1 MFQRVK
7 YYEIKQTLTLTSRR
21 EIIVKTSKKSKLQQY
36 QDKVQASINLTN
48 ITIEDL
54 GNHTKKLYESL
65 TKIQNSFDNIRN
77 VPSDEKLKYKNL
89 KKEKSEWKKQ
99 VENIEKEYNKT
110 LVKNTGAG
118 AAGAGLGL
126 AVLTLGPTAAMGVA
140 TTFGLASTGTAISA
154 LSGAAATNAA
164 LAWLGGGA
172 LVAGGGGMAAGNAF
186 LTMAGPAGLAIAA
199 ISLAAS
205 SLLYWKNSIDKKHL
219 ENLFEAISHR
229 DIKSYELAIVEILE
243 RIKRIDDESE
253 KLDEAIKNI
262 QTFGLDYDLM
272 TEKQQY
278 ALGSYINLMHS
289 STQLLINPIKVLE
302 TKFSIED
309 FDSFMDMKSKNTHI
323 CIYEDSKDLIILLA
337 NMLYKIDIDEETKI
351 SLWKSLRKNKE
362 LLKSKGTSKKEFDI
376 DTMDI
381 VFEALEFKYKN

>member
-1 MFQRVK
+1 M
-7 YYEIKQTLTLTSRR
+7 
-21 EIIVKTSKKSKLQQY
+21 KTSKKSKLQQY

-309 FDSFMDMKSKNTHI
+309 FDSFMHMKSKNTNI
-323 CIYEDSKDLIILLA
+323 CIYEDSKDLIIFLV
-337 NMLYKIDIDEETKI
+337 NMLYKIDVDEETKI
-351 SLWKSLRKNKE
+351 SLWKSLRKNKDM
-362 LLKSKGTSKKEFDI
+362 LKSKGISKKEFDI

>member
-1 MFQRVK
+1 M
-7 YYEIKQTLTLTSRR
+7 
-21 EIIVKTSKKSKLQQY
+21 KTSKKRSKLQQA
-36 QDKVQASINLTN
+36 QDKVQAAINLTN

-65 TKIQNSFDNIRN
+65 TKIQDSFDNISN

-89 KKEKSEWKKQ
+89 EKEKADWKKQ
-99 VENIEKEYNKT
+99 AESIEKEYNKA

-126 AVLTLGPTAAMGVA
+126 AVVTLGPTAAKGVA
-140 TTFGLASTGTAISA
+140 TAFGLASTGTAISA
-154 LSGAAATNAA
+154 LGGAAASNAA

-186 LTMAGPAGLAIAA
+186 LAMAGPAGLAIAA

-205 SLLYWKNSIDKKHL
+205 GLLFWKNNKDKNHL
-219 ENLFEAISHR
+219 ENLFAAISHR
-229 DIKSYELAIVEILE
+229 DVKSYELAIVEILE

-253 KLDEAIKNI
+253 KLDEAIENI
-262 QTFGLDYDLM
+262 KTFGLDYDLM

-278 ALGSYINLMHS
+278 TLGSYINLMHS
-289 STQLLINPIKVLE
+289 STQLLINPINGLKE
-302 TKFSIED
+302 KFSQED
-309 FDSFMDMKSKNTHI
+309 FDSFMDMKSKNI
-323 CIYEDSKDLIILLA
+323 DISIYEDSKDIIISLA

-351 SLWKSLRKNKE
+351 LLWKSLKKNKD
-362 LLKSKGTSKKEFDI
+362 LLKSKGISKKKFDI
-376 DTMDI
+376 GTMDI

>member
-1 MFQRVK
+1 M
-7 YYEIKQTLTLTSRR
+7 
-21 EIIVKTSKKSKLQQY
+21 KTSKKSKLQQY
-36 QDKVQASINLTN
+36 QNKVQAEINLTN
-48 ITIEDL
+48 VTIEDL

-65 TKIQNSFDNIRN
+65 TKIQDLFDNIRN

-89 KKEKSEWKKQ
+89 KEEKSEWKKQ
-99 VENIEKEYNKT
+99 AENIEKEYKKT

-154 LSGAAATNAA
+154 LGGAAATNAA

-172 LVAGGGGMAAGNAF
+172 LVAGGGGMAAGQAF
-186 LTMAGPAGLAIAA
+186 LTMAGPVGWSIAA
-199 ISLAAS
+199 ISLVAS
-205 SLLYWKNSIDKKHL
+205 SLLYWKTSGDKKRL
-219 ENLFEAISHR
+219 ENLFEEISYR

-253 KLDEAIKNI
+253 KLDKAIENI

-289 STQLLINPIKVLE
+289 SIQLLINPIKGLE
-302 TKFSIED
+302 TKFSIDD
-309 FDSFMDMKSKNTHI
+309 FNSFMHMKSKNTNI
-323 CIYEDSKDLIILLA
+323 SVYKDSKDLIILLA

-351 SLWKSLRKNKE
+351 LLWKSLRKNKD
-362 LLKSKGTSKKEFDI
+362 LLKSKGISKKEFDI
-376 DTMDI
+376 GTMDI
-381 VFEALEFKYKN
+381 VFEALEFKYKNQ

>member
-1 MFQRVK
+1 M
-7 YYEIKQTLTLTSRR
+7 
-21 EIIVKTSKKSKLQQY
+21 KTSKKRSKLQQA
-36 QDKVQASINLTN
+36 QDNVQAAINLTN

-77 VPSDEKLKYKNL
+77 VPSDILKYKNF
-89 KKEKSEWKKQ
+89 KKEKSNWKKQ
-99 VENIEKEYNKT
+99 AENIEKEYNEA
-110 LVKNTGAG
+110 LVKNTRAG
-118 AAGAGLGL
+118 AAGAGLGF
-126 AVLTLGPTAAMGVA
+126 AVVTLGPTAAMGVA

-186 LTMAGPAGLAIAA
+186 LAMAGPVGLAIAA

-205 SLLYWKNSIDKKHL
+205 GLLFWKNNKDKKHL
-219 ENLFEAISHR
+219 ENLFAAISHR
-229 DIKSYELAIVEILE
+229 DVKSYELAIVEILE

-253 KLDEAIKNI
+253 KLDDAIENI
-262 QTFGLDYDLM
+262 KTFGLDYDLM

-278 ALGSYINLMHS
+278 TLGSYINLMHS
-289 STQLLINPIKVLE
+289 ATQLLINPIKGLKV
-302 TKFSIED
+302 KFSIND
-309 FDSFMDMKSKNTHI
+309 FDSFMDMKSKNI
-323 CIYEDSKDLIILLA
+323 DISIYKHSKDLIISLA
-337 NMLYKIDIDEETKI
+337 NMLYKIELDEETKI
-351 SLWKSLRKNKE
+351 LLWKSLRKNKDM
-362 LLKSKGTSKKEFDI
+362 LKSKGISKKEFDI
-376 DTMDI
+376 DIMDI

>member
-1 MFQRVK
+1 M
-7 YYEIKQTLTLTSRR
+7 
-21 EIIVKTSKKSKLQQY
+21 KTSKKRSKLKQA
-36 QDKVQASINLTN
+36 QDNVQAAINITN

-65 TKIQNSFDNIRN
+65 TKIQDSFDNIRN
-77 VPSDEKLKYKNL
+77 VPSDILKYKNF
-89 KKEKSEWKKQ
+89 EKAKSDWIKQ
-99 VENIEKEYNKT
+99 AENIEKEYNNT
-110 LVKNTGAG
+110 LVKNTRAA
-118 AAGAGLGL
+118 AAGAGLGIS
-126 AVLTLGPTAAMGVA
+126 VVTLGPTAAMGVA

-186 LTMAGPAGLAIAA
+186 LAMAGPAGWAIAA

-205 SLLYWKNSIDKKHL
+205 GLLFWKNNKDKNHL
-219 ENLFEAISHR
+219 ENLFAAISHR
-229 DIKSYELAIVEILE
+229 DVKSYELAIVEILE
-243 RIKRIDDESE
+243 RIKRIDDECE

-262 QTFGLDYDLM
+262 KTFGLDYDLM

-278 ALGSYINLMHS
+278 TLGSYINLLHS
-289 STQLLINPIKVLE
+289 STQLLINPINGLKE
-302 TKFSIED
+302 KFSKED
-309 FDSFMDMKSKNTHI
+309 FDSFVDMKSKNTNI
-323 CIYEDSKDLIILLA
+323 SVYEDSKGIVISLV

-351 SLWKSLRKNKE
+351 LLCKSLRENE
-362 LLKSKGTSKKEFDI
+362 DFLKSKGISKKEFDI
-376 DTMDI
+376 AIMDI

>member
-1 MFQRVK
+1 M
-7 YYEIKQTLTLTSRR
+7 
-21 EIIVKTSKKSKLQQY
+21 KTSKKSKLQQY

-309 FDSFMDMKSKNTHI
+309 FDSFMHMKSKNTNI
-323 CIYEDSKDLIILLA
+323 CIYEDSKDLIIFLV
-337 NMLYKIDIDEETKI
+337 NMLYKIDVDEETKI
-351 SLWKSLRKNKE
+351 SLWKSLRKNKDM
-362 LLKSKGTSKKEFDI
+362 LKSKGISKKEFDI

-381 VFEALEFKYKN
+381 VFEALEFKYKNQ

>member
-1 MFQRVK
+1 M
-7 YYEIKQTLTLTSRR
+7 
-21 EIIVKTSKKSKLQQY
+21 KTSKKSKLQQY

-172 LVAGGGGMAAGNAF
+172 LVAGGGGMAAGQAF
-186 LTMAGPAGLAIAA
+186 LTMAGPVGWSIAA

-253 KLDEAIKNI
+253 KLDEAIENI

-289 STQLLINPIKVLE
+289 STQLLINPIKGLD
-302 TKFSIED
+302 TKYSIED
-309 FDSFMDMKSKNTHI
+309 FDSFMHMKSKNTNI
-323 CIYEDSKDLIILLA
+323 CIYEDSKDLIIFLV

-351 SLWKSLRKNKE
+351 SLWKSLRKNKD
-362 LLKSKGTSKKEFDI
+362 LLKSKGISKKEFDI
-376 DTMDI
+376 GTMDI
-381 VFEALEFKYKN
+381 VFEALEFKYKNQ

>member
-1 MFQRVK
+1 M
-7 YYEIKQTLTLTSRR
+7 
-21 EIIVKTSKKSKLQQY
+21 KTSKKRSKLQQA
-36 QDKVQASINLTN
+36 QDNVQAAINLTN

-65 TKIQNSFDNIRN
+65 TKIQDSFDNIRN

-89 KKEKSEWKKQ
+89 KEEKSEWKKQ
-99 VENIEKEYNKT
+99 AENIEKEYKKT

-154 LSGAAATNAA
+154 LGGAAATNAA

-172 LVAGGGGMAAGNAF
+172 LVAGGGGMAAGQAF
-186 LTMAGPAGLAIAA
+186 LTMAGPVGWSIAA
-199 ISLAAS
+199 ISLVAS
-205 SLLYWKNSIDKKHL
+205 SLLFLNNNKDKKHL

-243 RIKRIDDESE
+243 RIKRIEDESG
-253 KLDEAIKNI
+253 KLDEAIENI

-289 STQLLINPIKVLE
+289 STQLLINPIKGLE
-302 TKFSIED
+302 EKFSIED

-323 CIYEDSKDLIILLA
+323 CIYEDSKDLIIFLA
-337 NMLYKIDIDEETKI
+337 NMLYKIELDEETKI
-351 SLWKSLRKNKE
+351 LLWKSLRKNKE
-362 LLKSKGTSKKEFDI
+362 LLKSKGISKKEFDI
-376 DTMDI
+376 GTMDI